1 MVTCPTHHRG
11 NRPCP
16 SPSLDPEC
24 PPPNAVP
31 VIARPTADIFDQ
43 SDART
48 KGRDNNTSA
57 TMFAWFFHDSSSASE
72 KWTAN
77 MASQEGHLVH
87 SLHAADSVERGE
99 GCWQPGG
106 AHATESTRKSCAE
119 LHHGTHIM
127 RRARHDIT
135 SFPHHKS
142 LMQPRLHS
150 KKKENPT
157 VKPGC
162 ELRSVENLCSRWEG
176 ANRQALL
183 QQQLTGS
190 SNMSRACPNR
200 HNTAD
205 VDAAIAC
212 KGEKGGTQQG
222 WLWCSLVRQS
232 LIAVSNRVRLSPG
245 GKDAPPQKAGLS
257 ESRKCLMRK
266 LQLKLSWRAGCQENV
281 GFQLDGEGGE
291 SEISLDPM
299 DTSGLTTPP
308 YTPSFKVK
316 NNKDIPARSEMTTDD

>member
-1 MVTCPTHHRG
+1 
-11 NRPCP
+11 
-16 SPSLDPEC
+16 
-24 PPPNAVP
+24 
-31 VIARPTADIFDQ
+31 
-43 SDART
+43 
-48 KGRDNNTSA
+48 
-57 TMFAWFFHDSSSASE
+57 
-72 KWTAN
+72 
-77 MASQEGHLVH
+77 MAL
-87 SLHAADSVERGE
+87 
-99 GCWQPGG
+99 GG
-106 AHATESTRKSCAE
+106 AWGGVLAAGRSTRHVPLTVFTLAMEQNNDWRQAREAITVVFMSIQRCYWCDIPVCLELNVQPYTSEQSRTYLPISRMHSVVISYACRVFQRESTRKSCAE

-162 ELRSVENLCSRWEG
+162 ELRSVENLCSRWER

-190 SNMSRACPNR
+190 SNMSWACPNR

-212 KGEKGGTQQG
+212 KGEKGGTQ
-222 WLWCSLVRQS
+222 WLWCSLDVHQNVHTS
-232 LIAVSNRVRLSPG
+232 LLPTHS
-245 GKDAPPQKAGLS
+245 
-257 ESRKCLMRK
+257 
-266 LQLKLSWRAGCQENV
+266 V